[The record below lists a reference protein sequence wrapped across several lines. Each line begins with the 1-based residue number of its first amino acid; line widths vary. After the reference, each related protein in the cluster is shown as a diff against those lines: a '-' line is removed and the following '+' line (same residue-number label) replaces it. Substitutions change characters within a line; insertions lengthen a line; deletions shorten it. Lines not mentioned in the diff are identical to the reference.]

1 MLNPD
6 RRRCYPRDEIHRH
19 YLRQPEAL
27 EEGCC
32 ASGYVETHDDEKQ
45 SLQVLKKTE
54 GLSALQSFSQAVQ
67 EMGYTVKWSVP
78 P

>member
-32 ASGYVETHDDEKQ
+32 ASGYVEKQ
-45 SLQVLKKTE
+45 SLRVLKKTG
-54 GLSALQSFSQAVQ
+54 GLSALQSFSLPGQ
-67 EMGYTVKWSVP
+67 EMVYTVKWTVP